1 MTVYSKHRQ
10 VRKVYKK
17 LYFVSNVVTSFPANY
32 LQRLVRRISFNVT
45 MADVL
50 YPRTNAIAKMIVL
63 MDQMKKIALR
73 VKNGFEISDL
83 LIF

>member
-17 LYFVSNVVTSFPANY
+17 LYFVSNVVTSFHANY